1 MWRSTSRST
10 AIPDRTPI
18 SSASSDRWRQGLRP
32 RAAGDK
38 KAPRSGESRTRI
50 RAKRELCAL
59 PVFLVQARSA
69 VLVDKRRTAE
79 IFEAAHCVIL
89 LTKGAADNCRR
100 YKDTNVTVFRWFRNR
115 FILNLCF

>member
-1 MWRSTSRST
+1 MWRSTCRST
-10 AIPDRTPI
+10 AIPDPTPI
-18 SSASSDRWRQGLRP
+18 SSASSDRWRHGRRL

-89 LTKGAADNCRR
+89 LTKDAADNCRG
-100 YKDTNVTVFRWFRNR
+100 YKHTNLTISRMGSGIV
-115 FILNLCF
+115 